1 MKPRTTLLPLI
12 LAVGALS
19 PAFAVAQQASS
30 GPHVL
35 RGTVTA
41 AGAPVRGADVFLLES
56 LDGAT
61 TDTSGHFSIRTD
73 RAPNCATL

>member
-1 MKPRTTLLPLI
+1 MRTCTTLPLI

-19 PAFAVAQQASS
+19 PALAIAQQTPSAS
-30 GPHVL
+30 HVL

-41 AGAPVRGADVFLLES
+41 AGAAGRGADVFLLES

-61 TDTSGHFSIRTD
+61 TDTAGHFSIRTK
-73 RAPNCATL
+73 AAG